1 MRLFLFT
8 LLTAA
13 LLLALAP
20 ARAAEP
26 GSRDDPVV
34 TRSYLETLYS
44 WQQTHL
50 QDGQSLSLDLGVM
63 LVLRSGQA
71 AVVGSGA
78 EGLVDLTA
86 GKELKDGER
95 IPANHLILSP
105 ASDKRGIKALSPVVL
120 LTRGLNR

>member
-1 MRLFLFT
+1 MRFLVCI
-8 LLTAA
+8 LLAA
-13 LLLALAP
+13 VLLLAHAP

-26 GSRDDPVV
+26 GSKDDPVV

-50 QDGQSLSLDLGVM
+50 QDGQAIGLDLGVM
-63 LVLRSGQA
+63 LVLRSGHA
-71 AVVGSGA
+71 TVVGSGQ
-78 EGLVDLTA
+78 EGLVDLTD

-95 IPANHLILSP
+95 IPAHHLILSP
-105 ASDKRGIKALSPVVL
+105 ASDKRGVKALSSVVM